1 MIVVERDRGKEPIV
15 TQISKYE
22 KFIKAFKNVS
32 YKDNDQKEMIIYLVE
47 CFQKKVDTLKSQL
60 KTQEEIISNVDW
72 DRVKQERLAW
82 HNYERE
88 EKGLQPYTYNDSLN
102 FTSLIRAQQI
112 ANEKRETWSTHAR
125 KLGDGYYSYD
135 SIKDWF
141 QNLWVKIVSFS
152 ESNAYGYYNCKKS
165 DCTQEMIDVLKKC
178 FNRTILDRSHYPA
191 VVSKNFDQ
199 IWLWVAINSSIA
211 GKPYIRLTTHY
222 WKDIN

>member
-112 ANEKRETWSTHAR
+112 ANEKRET
-125 KLGDGYYSYD
+125 
-135 SIKDWF
+135 
-141 QNLWVKIVSFS
+141 
-152 ESNAYGYYNCKKS
+152 
-165 DCTQEMIDVLKKC
+165 
-178 FNRTILDRSHYPA
+178 
-191 VVSKNFDQ
+191 
-199 IWLWVAINSSIA
+199 
-211 GKPYIRLTTHY
+211 
-222 WKDIN
+222 